1 MEPSAW
7 SPGTAE
13 RLCEQSESSLEIQER
28 HEPPMCQPL
37 GTGWDKCWVLCVAS
51 LLDDITNGRG
61 GGHSVLKKESRTG
74 APVGCDI

>member
-1 MEPSAW
+1 
-7 SPGTAE
+7 
-13 RLCEQSESSLEIQER
+13 
-28 HEPPMCQPL
+28 MCQPL